1 MKKIPVA
8 CGVRIVERV
17 PSPAVKERTFAIL
30 SGFRGR
36 PIAAVVALL
45 SLTCIFP
52 ATCRGQEA
60 AVFFRQNCH
69 SCHTIGG
76 GRLTGPDLKDV
87 TQRKDRGWLE
97 QFILNPRLVID
108 SGDPYA
114 LQLQQEARGVVMPT
128 VVGLTPV
135 RVQAL
140 LDLIDAESKL
150 EKSQFVGLQ
159 ISNRPFT
166 PAEIAE
172 GRDLFEGNKRL
183 ANGGA
188 SCVSCHTVKR
198 IGGLGGGKL
207 GPDLTRVY
215 ERLHGRRGLAA
226 WLLAPASPTMQPI
239 FKTRPLQTEEVLP
252 LVALLEDSARQGGE
266 ADSTPQFNFLLLGLG
281 GAVLVLLA
289 FDAIWRRRFRAVRRP
304 LVRSVESR

>member
-1 MKKIPVA
+1 MKLLLVLGIA
-8 CGVRIVERV
+8 FLL
-17 PSPAVKERTFAIL
+17 PSSASA
-30 SGFRGR
+30 
-36 PIAAVVALL
+36 
-45 SLTCIFP
+45 
-52 ATCRGQEA
+52 QEA

-69 SCHTIGG
+69 NCHTIGG

-87 TQRKDRGWLE
+87 TQRKDRPWLE
-97 QFILNPRLVID
+97 KFILNPKLAID
-108 SGDPYA
+108 SGNPYA

-128 VVGLTPV
+128 VTGLTPS

-140 LDLIDAESKL
+140 LDLIEAESMR

-159 ISNRPFT
+159 ISDRPFL

-172 GRDLFEGNKRL
+172 GRDLFMGSKRL

-188 SCVSCHTVKR
+188 SCVSCHTVKGIR
-198 IGGLGGGKL
+198 GLGGGKL

-215 ERLHGRRGLAA
+215 ERLQGRRGLAA
-226 WLLAPASPTMQPI
+226 WLLAPASTTMQPI
-239 FKTRPLQTEEVLP
+239 FKNRPLQTEEVLP

-266 ADSTPQFNFLLLGLG
+266 ADSTAQFNFLLLGLG

-289 FDAIWRRRFRAVRRP
+289 IDAVWRRRFRAVRRP
-304 LVRSVESR
+304 LVHGVEPR

>member
-1 MKKIPVA
+1 MKNVPSA
-8 CGVRIVERV
+8 CGSGIAERGI
-17 PSPAVKERTFAIL
+17 SLAAKTSGFAIL
-30 SGFRGR
+30 SGFRSSPFGLL
-36 PIAAVVALL
+36 VSLL
-45 SLTCIFP
+45 SLVWIFP
-52 ATCRGQEA
+52 ATLRGQEA

-69 SCHTIGG
+69 NCHTIGG

-87 TQRKDRGWLE
+87 TQRKDRPWLE
-97 QFILNPRLVID
+97 QFVLNPKLAID

-128 VVGLTPV
+128 VVGLTPA

-140 LDLIDAESKL
+140 LDLIEAESKL

-166 PAEIAE
+166 PVEIAE
-172 GRDLFEGNKRL
+172 GRDLFLGNKRL

-188 SCVSCHTVKR
+188 SCVSCHTVKG

-226 WLLAPASPTMQPI
+226 WLMAPASPTMQPI
-239 FKTRPLQTEEVLP
+239 FKTRPLQSEEVLP
-252 LVALLEDSARQGGE
+252 LVALLEESARQGGE
-266 ADSTPQFNFLLLGLG
+266 ADSTAQFNFLLLGLG
-281 GAVLVLLA
+281 GAVLGLLA

-304 LVRSVESR
+304 LVQSVQPR

>member
-1 MKKIPVA
+1 MKKISVA
-8 CGVRIVERV
+8 CASRIAERGL
-17 PSPAVKERTFAIL
+17 SLATKTSAFAIL
-30 SGFRGR
+30 SGFRNK
-36 PIAAVVALL
+36 PIGPVVTFL
-45 SLTCIFP
+45 SLLWIFP
-52 ATCRGQEA
+52 ATLRGQESA
-60 AVFFRQNCH
+60 AFFRQNCH
-69 SCHTIGG
+69 NCHTIGG
-76 GRLTGPDLKDV
+76 GRLTGPDLKNV
-87 TQRKDRGWLE
+87 TQRKDRAWLE
-97 QFILNPRLVID
+97 QFVLNPRLTID

-114 LQLQQEARGVVMPT
+114 LQLQQEARGVVMPN
-128 VVGLTPV
+128 VVGLTPA

-140 LDLIDAESKL
+140 LDLIEAESKL

-166 PAEIAE
+166 PAEVAE
-172 GRDLFEGNKRL
+172 GRDIFLGNKRL

-188 SCVSCHTVKR
+188 SCVSCHTVKG

-226 WLLAPASPTMQPI
+226 WLMAPASPTMQPI

-281 GAVLVLLA
+281 GAVLGLLA
-289 FDAIWRRRFRAVRRP
+289 FDAIWKRRFRAVRRP
-304 LVRSVESR
+304 MVESVEPR

>member
-1 MKKIPVA
+1 MKKISVA
-8 CGVRIVERV
+8 CASRVAERGL
-17 PSPAVKERTFAIL
+17 SLATKTSALAIQ
-30 SGFRGR
+30 SGLRNR
-36 PIAAVVALL
+36 PIGPVVALL
-45 SLTCIFP
+45 SLIWIFP
-52 ATCRGQEA
+52 TALRAQEA

-69 SCHTIGG
+69 NCHTIGG
-76 GRLTGPDLKDV
+76 GRLTGPDLKNV
-87 TQRKDRGWLE
+87 IQRKDRAWLE
-97 QFILNPRLVID
+97 QFVLNPKLTID

-114 LQLQQEARGVVMPT
+114 LQLQQEARGVVMPN
-128 VVGLTPV
+128 VVGLTPA

-140 LDLIDAESKL
+140 LDLIEAESKL

-166 PAEIAE
+166 PAEVAE
-172 GRDLFEGNKRL
+172 GRDIFLGNKRL

-188 SCVSCHTVKR
+188 SCVSCHTVKG

-215 ERLHGRRGLAA
+215 ERLLGRRGLAA

-266 ADSTPQFNFLLLGLG
+266 ADSTPQFNFLLLGFG
-281 GAVLVLLA
+281 GAVLGLLA
-289 FDAIWRRRFRAVRRP
+289 FDAIWKRRFRAVRRP
-304 LVRSVESR
+304 MVESVEPR

>member
-1 MKKIPVA
+1 MKKISVA
-8 CGVRIVERV
+8 CTSRIAESGLCWSARG
-17 PSPAVKERTFAIL
+17 
-30 SGFRGR
+30 SGFASLSSFRSR
-36 PIAAVVALL
+36 PIGRVVTFL
-45 SLTCIFP
+45 SLLWIFP
-52 ATCRGQEA
+52 ATLRGQEA
-60 AVFFRQNCH
+60 AAFFRQNCH
-69 SCHTIGG
+69 NCHTIGG

-87 TQRKDRGWLE
+87 TQRKDRLWLE
-97 QFILNPRLVID
+97 QFVLNPKLAID

-114 LQLQQEARGVVMPT
+114 VQLLQEARGVVMPN
-128 VVGLTPV
+128 VVGLTPA

-140 LDLIDAESKL
+140 LDLIEAESKL

-172 GRDLFEGNKRL
+172 GRDLFLGNRRL
-183 ANGGA
+183 ASGGA
-188 SCVSCHTVKR
+188 SCVSCHTLKG

-239 FKTRPLQTEEVLP
+239 FKTSPLQTEEVLP

-266 ADSTPQFNFLLLGLG
+266 SDSTAQFNFLLLGLG
-281 GAVLVLLA
+281 GAVLGLLA
-289 FDAIWRRRFRAVRRP
+289 FDAIWKRRFRAVRRP
-304 LVRSVESR
+304 LVDSVQPR